1 MEIPITDSVQ
11 DQPIPMAA
19 ICSFWQGLVPLV
31 INGLEVSVSVPT
43 PCNLIQCGKFSRYP
57 EASRHTRFHAEFDL
71 DGRRN
76 AMDESAMQVAEFQE
90 ETVVKRKELASS
102 TRSFKGKATSEISK
116 AVGPLLKAYQGEVD
130 RLTRR

>member
-1 MEIPITDSVQ
+1 MCRGQT
-11 DQPIPMAA
+11 A
-19 ICSFWQGLVPLV
+19 IQTS
-31 INGLEVSVSVPT
+31 
-43 PCNLIQCGKFSRYP
+43 
-57 EASRHTRFHAEFDL
+57 SRHASFHAEFDL

-102 TRSFKGKATSEISK
+102 TRNFKAKANSEISK
-116 AVGPLLKAYQGEVD
+116 AVGSLLKAYQGEVD